1 MRSEEL
7 LSSANCF
14 IAVDM
19 KSFYASCEAVARNLD
34 PLKVNLLVADSSRSD
49 KTICLAVSPSLKAIG
64 VPSRPRLFE
73 AKQAIREYEIRHHTK
88 VEYITATPR
97 MKLYEN
103 VSARIYSILLHYVA
117 PEDIHVYSIDES
129 FLYVTPYL
137 HKYQEEARKSGQHPA
152 HVMAMA
158 MIREI
163 LKEAGITATVGIG
176 TNLYLAKVC
185 MDITAKKSPPDKD
198 GVRIAE
204 LNESSYCY
212 RLWSHRPLTDFWMVG
227 PGKARRLEKNFL
239 YTMGDIAERSQYDE
253 DFFYK
258 EFGIDGEILI
268 AHAWGIDPV
277 TMKDIKGYHVKGH
290 SLSNG
295 QVLWRPYKYSEARIV
310 FSEMIDRLCSDM
322 FRHSSVAGKFSW
334 WVSYDWKSLEE
345 FPDYEGEVC
354 IDFYGRLHPKHSN
367 GTVRMPIETNSTAI
381 ARPLLLAAFDTR
393 TDHRLLYRRLGI
405 AAEGVREDYGFCQM
419 DLFIDYEAL
428 EREKRLQ
435 GALSEIRSRYG
446 PNGIF
451 TGKNLLKSA
460 TQLERN
466 SQVGG
471 HKA

>member
-1 MRSEEL
+1 MIQLKHPQSWWHKMRSEEL

-268 AHAWGIDPV
+268 SCQRAQPEQR
-277 TMKDIKGYHVKGH
+277 T
-290 SLSNG
+290 
-295 QVLWRPYKYSEARIV
+295 
-310 FSEMIDRLCSDM
+310 
-322 FRHSSVAGKFSW
+322 
-334 WVSYDWKSLEE
+334 
-345 FPDYEGEVC
+345 
-354 IDFYGRLHPKHSN
+354 
-367 GTVRMPIETNSTAI
+367 GTVAAI
-381 ARPLLLAAFDTR
+381 QVQRSPDRILRNDRPSLL
-393 TDHRLLYRRLGI
+393 
-405 AAEGVREDYGFCQM
+405 
-419 DLFIDYEAL
+419 
-428 EREKRLQ
+428 
-435 GALSEIRSRYG
+435 
-446 PNGIF
+446 
-451 TGKNLLKSA
+451 
-460 TQLERN
+460 
-466 SQVGG
+466 
-471 HKA
+471 

>member
-1 MRSEEL
+1 
-7 LSSANCF
+7 
-14 IAVDM
+14 
-19 KSFYASCEAVARNLD
+19 
-34 PLKVNLLVADSSRSD
+34 
-49 KTICLAVSPSLKAIG
+49 
-64 VPSRPRLFE
+64 
-73 AKQAIREYEIRHHTK
+73 
-88 VEYITATPR
+88 
-97 MKLYEN
+97 
-103 VSARIYSILLHYVA
+103 
-117 PEDIHVYSIDES
+117 
-129 FLYVTPYL
+129 
-137 HKYQEEARKSGQHPA
+137 
-152 HVMAMA
+152 
-158 MIREI
+158 
-163 LKEAGITATVGIG
+163 
-176 TNLYLAKVC
+176 
-185 MDITAKKSPPDKD
+185 
-198 GVRIAE
+198 
-204 LNESSYCY
+204 
-212 RLWSHRPLTDFWMVG
+212 
-227 PGKARRLEKNFL
+227 
-239 YTMGDIAERSQYDE
+239 
-253 DFFYK
+253 
-258 EFGIDGEILI
+258 
-268 AHAWGIDPV
+268 
-277 TMKDIKGYHVKGH
+277 
-290 SLSNG
+290 
-295 QVLWRPYKYSEARIV
+295 
-310 FSEMIDRLCSDM
+310 MIDRLCSDM